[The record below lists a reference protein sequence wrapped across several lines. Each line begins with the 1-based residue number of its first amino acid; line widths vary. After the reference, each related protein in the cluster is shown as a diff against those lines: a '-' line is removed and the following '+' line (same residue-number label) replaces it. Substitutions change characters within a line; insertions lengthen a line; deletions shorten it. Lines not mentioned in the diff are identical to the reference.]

1 MSEPYLAEI
10 RIFAGNFAPRG
21 YAFCDGQLLPIANNT
36 ALFSLIGTT
45 YGGDGRTTTALPNL
59 QDRAPMHPGRGP
71 GLTAR
76 RLGEKVGT
84 TIVSLTEADIPSHT
98 HEPWRNAVDM
108 PTTPNPSGM
117 WPARHIDAGSGS
129 TPVEQVYK
137 EAPTLDAT
145 FNSAQL
151 AHTGGSQ
158 PHENMQPYLA
168 LNYIIALVG
177 TYPSRS

>member
-1 MSEPYLAEI
+1 
-10 RIFAGNFAPRG
+10 
-21 YAFCDGQLLPIANNT
+21 
-36 ALFSLIGTT
+36 
-45 YGGDGRTTTALPNL
+45 
-59 QDRAPMHPGRGP
+59 
-71 GLTAR
+71 
-76 RLGEKVGT
+76 
-84 TIVSLTEADIPSHT
+84 
-98 HEPWRNAVDM
+98 
-108 PTTPNPSGM
+108 M

-158 PHENMQPYLA
+158 PHENVQPYLA
-168 LNYIIALVG
+168 LNYIIALAG